1 MGNSLKAEIDKIT
14 ADVRRDPAHIRRWQE
29 KEEELKKSPDRFLRH
44 RRFFTEDFVFEPGE
58 DIMVYPDFNYPLPKP
73 KPTDPPE
80 FYEPVLHRHEFFEM
94 FYVYSG
100 VCECIYEDQI
110 YTLKPGSLCVFNTL
124 CHHRVHNIGSE
135 SLIYNIM
142 LRSKAFLTDLAP
154 VLGENDLFF
163 DFFLQSFGG
172 GADRPNLMLFD
183 LKPGGSAEAYVFGLI
198 REYRLGR
205 ANSQSMMKLMYA
217 SLLIE
222 LSRMYMSTGE
232 SGGDFA
238 GIMAYISKNW
248 SRVTVK
254 ELTSAFHMSQSGL
267 SRLFKE
273 RTGSDFSDYIRR
285 FRMERAARMLARPEL
300 TVEKIAELCGY
311 SQRASFDKE
320 FKKHTGLTPCQYR
333 KNPSPSFFRRAQ
345 FFAPDANPAG

>member
-1 MGNSLKAEIDKIT
+1 MENPLKAEIDKIT
-14 ADVRRDPAHIRRWQE
+14 AEVRRDPAHIRRWLE
-29 KEEELKKSPDRFLRH
+29 KEEELKKSPELFLRH

-73 KPTDPPE
+73 KPSDPPE
-80 FYEPVLHRHEFFEM
+80 FCDPVLHRHEFYEM

-100 VCECIYEDQI
+100 LCECIYENQT
-110 YTLKPGSLCVFNTL
+110 YALGPGSLCVFNTL
-124 CHHRVHNIGSE
+124 CSHRLHNIGGE
-135 SLIYNIM
+135 SLVYNIM
-142 LRSKAFLTDLAP
+142 LREKSFITELVP

-163 DFFLQSFGG
+163 NFFLRSFNG

-183 LKPGGSAEAYVFGLI
+183 LEPGGPAEAYVFGLI
-198 REYRLGR
+198 REYRQGR

-222 LSRMYMSTGE
+222 LSRMYMSGGE
-232 SGGDFA
+232 SDGDFA
-238 GIMAYISKNW
+238 PIMAYISENW
-248 SRVTVK
+248 SRVTMK
-254 ELTSAFHMSQSGL
+254 ELSSLFHISQSGL

-273 RTGSDFSDYIRR
+273 RTGTDFSDYIRR
-285 FRMERAARMLARPEL
+285 FRMERAARMLARSEL

-320 FKKHTGLTPCQYR
+320 FKKFTGVTPCQYR
-333 KNPSPSFFRRAQ
+333 KEL
-345 FFAPDANPAG
+345 